1 MMALS
6 IDKTTSI
13 KKETYN
19 EIGAQFSASRG
30 YIWPDL
36 KPFLA
41 EVKPGTSVL
50 DVGCGNGRL
59 LLGLPESVK
68 YTGIDF
74 STTLLE
80 KALENHPQA
89 HFLETDITKP
99 DAWKS
104 LPRFDYIFCIA
115 VIHHLASR
123 KEQLFVLKQIK
134 DHLKPEGQCLITAW
148 NLWQPKLMK
157 HHFSLNSLNTK
168 FKMKN
173 IKFLNIPFQGKARFH
188 FAHTKPYL
196 EGLLR
201 EVGLK
206 HFVVEKSSRNY
217 LIHN

>member
-1 MMALS
+1 MQS
-6 IDKTTSI
+6 ISKD
-13 KKETYN
+13 TYN
-19 EIGAQFSASRG
+19 EIGTQFSASRG

-41 EVKPGTSVL
+41 EVKPGSSVL

-59 LLGLPESVK
+59 LLGLPESVR

-74 STTLLE
+74 STILLE
-80 KALENHPQA
+80 KALETHPGA

-99 DAWKS
+99 DVWKT
-104 LPRFDYIFCIA
+104 LPNFDYIFCIA

-134 DHLKPEGQCLITAW
+134 EHLKPGGKCLITAW
-148 NLWQPKLMK
+148 NLWQPKLLK
-157 HHFSLNSLNTK
+157 HHLDFRTK
-168 FKMKN
+168 IQNHHFV
-173 IKFLNIPFQGKARFH
+173 FIPFQGKPRFH

-201 EVGLK
+201 EAGLK
-206 HFVVEKSSRNY
+206 HLIVEKSSRNY
-217 LIHN
+217 LIHS

>member
-1 MMALS
+1 MSQNQEEKIL
-6 IDKTTSI
+6 SI

-19 EIGAQFSASRG
+19 EIGSQFSASRG

-36 KPFLA
+36 KPFL
-41 EVKPGTSVL
+41 EVVGPNSTVL

-59 LLGLPESVK
+59 LLGLPETVE

-80 KALENHPQA
+80 KAVENHPYA
-89 HFLETDITKP
+89 HFQEADIIKP
-99 DAWKS
+99 EAWES
-104 LPRFDYIFCIA
+104 LPKFDFVFCIA

-134 DHLKPEGQCLITAW
+134 EHLKPGGKCLITAW
-148 NLWQPKLMK
+148 NLWQPKLLK
-157 HHFSLNSLNTK
+157 HHLDFKTK
-168 FKMKN
+168 MQNHHFVY
-173 IKFLNIPFQGKARFH
+173 IPFQGKPRFH

-201 EVGLK
+201 EAGLK
-206 HFVVEKSSRNY
+206 NLVVEKSSRNY
-217 LIHN
+217 LIHNS